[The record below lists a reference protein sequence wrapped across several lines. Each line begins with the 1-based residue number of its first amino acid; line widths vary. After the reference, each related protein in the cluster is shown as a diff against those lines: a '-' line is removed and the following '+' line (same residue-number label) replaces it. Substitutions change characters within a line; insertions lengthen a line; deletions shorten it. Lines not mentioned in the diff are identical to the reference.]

1 MMLSLGFGSDGI
13 FILLY
18 LYRYLILVFSG
29 MRVGWAIA
37 LSIIPLV

>member
-1 MMLSLGFGSDGI
+1 MMLSLGFGSSGI

-18 LYRYLILVFSG
+18 LYRYLILVVKEWG
-29 MRVGWAIA
+29 LGWAIA